1 MKKLSIII
9 PVYYNEENLFPLYKD
24 LKDKTLSKLTCEYE
38 VIFVDDGSGDS
49 SYKKMEALAK
59 MDGNIKNVR
68 LSRNFGEHAAI
79 LAGLSVCTGDCAVR
93 KAADLQEPSEI
104 ILEMYNKY
112 LEGSKVVLAVRTDR
126 EEPWHQKLFSGLY
139 TFIIQKLALSNMP
152 KGDFDTFLIDR
163 QIIDLLVS
171 LKLNNTP
178 ITELILWSGFKAE
191 MVHYVRKKREI
202 GRSRWTF
209 AKKIKASLDALL
221 GFSYF
226 PIRCISAGGFLT
238 FWISVIWTVILVAQ
252 RIRGAITVDGYTTI
266 VILILLSTGII
277 MFSIGILGEYLWRAL
292 DAAKKSP
299 PFIIDEPGTGNKK
312 TSD

>member
-1 MKKLSIII
+1 MNKLSIII
-9 PVYYNEENLFPLYKD
+9 PVYYNEENLFPLYED
-24 LKDKTLSKLTCEYE
+24 LKERTLDKLTCEYE
-38 VIFVDDGSGDS
+38 IIFVDDGSGDK
-49 SYKKMEALAK
+49 SYEKMQALAK
-59 MDGNIKNVR
+59 VDSNIKNVK

-79 LAGLSVCTGDCAVR
+79 LAGLSVCTGDCAIR

-104 ILEMYNKY
+104 ILDMYNKY
-112 LEGSKVVLAVRTDR
+112 IEGNKVVLAVRADR
-126 EEPWHQKLFSGLY
+126 DEPWHQKLFSGLY
-139 TFIIQKLALSNMP
+139 TLIIQKLALSNMP

-191 MVHYVRKKREI
+191 MVYYVRKKREI
-202 GRSRWTF
+202 GKSRWTF

-226 PIRCISAGGFLT
+226 PIRCITAIGF
-238 FWISVIWTVILVAQ
+238 ISFCLSILWAFLLVVQ
-252 RIRGAITVDGYTTI
+252 RLKGAITVDGYTTI
-266 VILILLSTGII
+266 VILILLSSGII
-277 MFSIGILGEYLWRAL
+277 MLSIGILGEYLWRAL

-299 PFIIDEPGTGNKK
+299 PFIIDEEKMGNKK
-312 TSD
+312 